1 MDLNSIAES
10 FGIDLQAYT
19 LSDAGL
25 AMEEDDISL
34 PDSPVLESG
43 QFSPGQSAYEKQ
55 RAALQTYLDS
65 VPYKCETV
73 EEMDAVLEDI
83 VGKIMICARTKNWLT
98 LATWDGM
105 LQCWLLLRYP
115 MTKSIRA
122 RLVTLYYELCLVPGL
137 EARVI
142 RSWADMLNRLLAN
155 KPESQRKLEVGDL
168 ELQWQPLWRVLQKE
182 LWPKKRLQENSR
194 NMINILLF
202 VAEHCSR
209 YYPASEIPNMLNAF
223 VPMITNDTIL
233 TIVPVITS
241 FLPPTHTH
249 VYLPMVFK
257 LWEAFNSSVID
268 DRFLEICGELSEEHV
283 AGKNGD
289 AGVEGGAEFKDVG
302 MWSHDEWTVLVGK
315 TLASMN
321 VPVGSVRGAS
331 TTASHAD
338 SLGDKQSLRIRKQ
351 HSRFNSL
358 AKLFVY
364 SMSLDSPTR
373 GEDASDPNAGC
384 LAGSQALDSLD
395 KLITSTESY
404 FHPSNSGYWTIALT
418 SFLHRLTA
426 EFCKRWKEEEVASCK
441 TPVPRRLTPAIRRAF
456 VTTLR
461 TPALL
466 AMFAKD
472 PISSTYAQ
480 SALRSMALLLPNL
493 IMPELLERAYNGL
506 EVVNETHRTTT
517 VLTMLCS
524 VALPLVD
531 EKIWAAGQK
540 HVVPLLELSIPGID
554 LNDPVKTLCASM
566 FITAVTQHIKIGD
579 LSMQHGGVPMSDD
592 APPEEVMDVDDGTK
606 LPDGTEMG
614 DTPTLSREE
623 ERALTRESTAAFAD
637 WVTSLFRRVFALFEN
652 LPEEGGKRNTT
663 GGKMEEAVLK
673 SIKSTLD
680 VVCLHLSDQL
690 FDLVLNLTYDY
701 ATTNAKSNAVRAF
714 GQLVA
719 CLARVKPEKTI
730 AKFLPFCIRQI
741 QDELKHGASSVR
753 TTSSHAAIPS
763 DTTLHWNM
771 SILRGCLGYGGEA
784 LLKYKAE
791 FIDLITLLID
801 KTKSERGYT
810 GTGRLINRIL
820 HTIAGVYPVNAR
832 FVNADEWDSPEFDRS
847 HNLHWGRLFKPEDV
861 NIEWHTPS
869 KEEIDFVLEILDGIA
884 APLLTKIEGLLED
897 VSKWDSVARNDFCR
911 YLHAVRSIW
920 GGLPTIYREG
930 HKEVKT
936 SCLIDETEVEGMLVA
951 RLSVSAGFALEDPSD
966 PRYQKVVA
974 HRQRFGA
981 AVHRA
986 AMALRRAHEGE
997 DHIDAVIGVSKAI
1010 DVNLL
1015 EYAMTRGTFDSLQ
1028 KTFLQTR
1035 ELSRIWPRQK
1045 ANHRAVYLR
1054 RAQVYHSGRVYLD
1067 SLYRRRSAF
1076 DDLML
1081 EDLIELSVS
1090 PYTRVRRHAQAVLH
1104 NACGYYLRSTRFC
1117 LPYLLRE
1124 LGKGVDPDR
1133 MKGALYVL
1141 WNKGISAYALADP
1154 TYSGQYLTSLLECQ
1168 HQEKPSIQKLV
1179 GSVVQDALV
1188 HLTEEGVHTASF
1200 SDQIPR
1206 LDQTLEWVAQ
1216 DFSSKL
1222 INQELFNECVAKS
1235 QPRVAQRQQLYH
1247 NTVAE
1252 ILQIAARPATHW
1264 RYVQFAVR
1272 FLYGLLRRDVV
1283 PSPEMAKFFIDMS
1296 ISPHAS
1302 IRATAQKAVVRLTA
1316 LVKIR
1321 TYSKSSD
1328 DLWLD
1333 EWKSPLRRDIPALDS
1348 PESYAKLIRPAGP
1361 SEEPIYVDK
1370 LTSGFLAWGPT
1381 IKTYT
1386 AVASES
1392 LLHWEEESQPALRAI
1407 KESLGSGEFYSK
1419 LSSLL
1424 GQESSRNPTVLEL
1437 RGEHVMFMKSLA
1449 KMYED
1454 ERLEELLAVIEPLLT
1469 DADRFRQRAGA
1480 ELLAGLLR
1488 GSKHWPAKKYDALW
1502 SWIMSRMNR
1511 IFAQIKPD
1519 TLSFWENMFNEQ
1531 LSDRD
1536 YRRVQPLVNWILALP
1551 LEFHGDS
1558 AFAMT
1563 KTLTL
1568 FNVVADCSW
1577 SRFFPVS
1584 DHYMNLFFD
1593 NANTGYAEIRTHIAQ
1608 NLAAIISCQWRPSY
1622 ANPEAFLR
1630 ACVTSNDP
1638 LGVRSVLL
1646 FWPAN
1651 GPPDTLRINSN
1662 AKYLN
1667 RVNDIAR
1674 QLPVW
1679 KEQRLPPPRVSQSQY
1694 DKVGLTMLQ
1703 WIWSC
1708 SHGSHASL
1716 MFPYIVALLPEIL
1729 RMSELND
1736 SAELQK
1742 YSSAV
1747 LYVLSAVAP
1756 PADYIEVIADN
1767 FIGAIKSSGSW
1778 RIRVNALPTL
1788 IVFFYRNLMSMS
1800 SALVTRVMD
1809 ALLECLADE
1818 NVEVREMASKMLS
1831 GVVRCSQRQ
1840 SIIPLKDRFVKLARK
1855 TKLPSRRDPSYADAL
1870 RSLHSAILGL
1880 CALIE
1885 SFPYSVEPWM
1895 PPLTDILASHAS
1907 DPPPISTT
1915 IRKCASEF
1923 KKTHQDTWH
1932 KDQQA
1937 FDEDQLQSLSSMLV
1951 GTSYYA

>member
-1 MDLNSIAES
+1 M
-10 FGIDLQAYT
+10 
-19 LSDAGL
+19 

-34 PDSPVLESG
+34 PDSPAIESG
-43 QFSPGQSAYEKQ
+43 HLSPDSSAFEKQ

-65 VPYKCETV
+65 VPYKCETI
-73 EEMDAVLEDI
+73 EEMQSVLEEI
-83 VGKIMICARTKNWLT
+83 VGKIVICARAKNWLV

-115 MTKSIRA
+115 MSKSIRA

-137 EARVI
+137 EPRVI

-155 KPESQRKLEVGDL
+155 KPDQRRKLEIGDL
-168 ELQWQPLWRVLQKE
+168 VLEWQPLWRVLQKE
-182 LWPKKRLQENSR
+182 LWPKKRLQESSR

-202 VAEHCSR
+202 IAEHCSR
-209 YYPASEIPNMLNAF
+209 YYCASEIPDMLHAF
-223 VPMITNDTIL
+223 LPMVTNDTIL
-233 TIVPVITS
+233 TMVPVIVS

-249 VYLPMVFK
+249 LYLPLIFK
-257 LWEAFNSSVID
+257 LWEAFNSGVID
-268 DRFLEICGELSEEHV
+268 DRFLEVCGDLSEEHI
-283 AGKNGD
+283 AGPDGD
-289 AGVEGGAEFKDVG
+289 AGPEGGAKFKDVG
-302 MWSHDEWTVLVGK
+302 MWSHAEWTMLVGK

-321 VPVGSVRGAS
+321 VPVGSIRGAS
-331 TTASHAD
+331 TTAGHAD
-338 SLGDKQSLRIRKQ
+338 SMGDKQSLRIRKQ
-351 HSRFNSL
+351 SSRFNSL

-364 SMSLDSPTR
+364 SMSLDSPIR
-373 GEDASDPNAGC
+373 GEDVSDPNAGC

-404 FHPSNSGYWTIALT
+404 FHPSNTGHWTIALT
-418 SFLHRLTA
+418 SFLHRLTT
-426 EFCKRWKEEEVASCK
+426 EFCKRWKEEEQSTCK

-480 SALRSMALLLPNL
+480 GSLRSMALLQPNL

-506 EVVNETHRTTT
+506 EVINETHRTTT
-517 VLTMLCS
+517 VLTMLS
-524 VALPLVD
+524 GVALPLVS
-531 EKIWAAGQK
+531 EKIWPAGQK

-554 LNDPVKTLCASM
+554 LNDPIKTLCASM
-566 FITAVTQHIKIGD
+566 FIIAVSQHIKIGD
-579 LSMQHGGVPMSDD
+579 LSMQQGGVPMSDD
-592 APPEEVMDVDDGTK
+592 APPDELMEVDDDEAR
-606 LPDGTEMG
+606 LPVGTEMG
-614 DTPTLSREE
+614 FAATLSREE

-637 WVTSLFRRVFALFEN
+637 WVTSLFRRVFALLEN

-690 FDLVLNLTYDY
+690 FDLVLNLVYDY

-719 CLARVKPEKTI
+719 CLARVKPDKVI
-730 AKFLPFCIRQI
+730 ARFLPFCVRQI
-741 QDELKHGASSVR
+741 QEELKHGASSIR
-753 TTSSHAAIPS
+753 TTSTHSAVPS

-771 SILRGCLGYGGEA
+771 SILRGCLGYGGPA
-784 LLKYKAE
+784 LLKYKE
-791 FIDLITLLID
+791 QFIELLSLLID
-801 KTKSERGYT
+801 KTKSERGYS
-810 GTGRLINRIL
+810 GTGRLISRIL
-820 HTIAGVYPVNAR
+820 HTVAGVYPINAR
-832 FVNADEWDSPEFDRS
+832 FVNSELWDDPEFNRN
-847 HNLHWGRLFKPEDV
+847 HNFYWGKLYKAEDV
-861 NIEWHTPS
+861 KAEWHTPS
-869 KEEIDFVLEILDGIA
+869 SEEIDFVVEVLDRIA
-884 APLLTKIEGLLED
+884 APALAKLEALLED
-897 VSKWDSVARNDFCR
+897 VPRWDSVSRNDFCR
-911 YLHAVRSIW
+911 YLHAVRSVW

-936 SCLIDETEVEGMLVA
+936 SCLHEETEVEGMLVS
-951 RLSVSAGFALEDPSD
+951 RLSVAAGFALEDPND
-966 PRYQKVVA
+966 PRYQKVVT
-974 HRQRFGA
+974 HRQHFGA
-981 AVHRA
+981 VIHRA
-986 AMALRRAHEGE
+986 AIALRQGREGE

-1010 DVNLL
+1010 DVYLL
-1015 EYAMTRGTFDSLQ
+1015 EYAMTRGTFDSMQ
-1028 KTFLQTR
+1028 KTFAQTR
-1035 ELSRIWPRQK
+1035 ELSRMWPRQK
-1045 ANHRAVYLR
+1045 DNTRAVFLK

-1067 SLYRRRSAF
+1067 ALYRRRSEF

-1081 EDLIELSVS
+1081 EDLIELSLS
-1090 PYTRVRRHAQAVLH
+1090 PYTRVRRHAQAVLQ

-1117 LPYLLRE
+1117 LPYLFRE

-1141 WNKGISAYALADP
+1141 WNKGIAAYALADA
-1154 TYSGQYLTSLLECQ
+1154 TFSGQYLTTLLGCQ

-1179 GSVVQDALV
+1179 GGVVQDALS
-1188 HLTEEGVHTASF
+1188 HLAEEGVHTTAFTEST
-1200 SDQIPR
+1200 DR
-1206 LDQTLEWVAQ
+1206 LDQTLKWVAGE
-1216 DFSSKL
+1216 FSPKL
-1222 INQELFNECVAKS
+1222 VDNDLLSQSVAKS
-1235 QPRVAQRQQLYH
+1235 PARIVQRNRVWQT
-1247 NTVAE
+1247 TVSE
-1252 ILQIAARPATHW
+1252 ILEIALRPATHW
-1264 RYVQFAVR
+1264 RYVQFAAR
-1272 FLYGLLRRDVV
+1272 FLYGLLRRDVA
-1283 PSPEMAKFFIDMS
+1283 PPPEMAKFFIDMS
-1296 ISPHAS
+1296 ISPHPT
-1302 IRATAQKAVVRLTA
+1302 IRSTAQKAIVRLTGMI
-1316 LVKIR
+1316 KIR
-1321 TYSKSSD
+1321 TYSKSGD
-1328 DLWLD
+1328 ELWWD
-1333 EWKSPLRRDIPALDS
+1333 EWKSPLRKDIPVVDS
-1348 PESYAKLIRPAGP
+1348 PQFYASLIRPPGP
-1361 SEEPIYVDK
+1361 TEEPVYVDK
-1370 LTSGFLAWGPT
+1370 LTTGFLAWGPS
-1381 IKTYT
+1381 IKTYR
-1386 AVASES
+1386 AVASQS
-1392 LLHWEEESQPALRAI
+1392 PFQWEAESQPALEAI
-1407 KESLGSGEFYSK
+1407 RTTISSGEFYST
-1419 LSSLL
+1419 LATLL
-1424 GQESSRNPTVLEL
+1424 GQESTRNPTVLEL

-1449 KMYED
+1449 KMFEY
-1454 ERLEELLAVIEPLLT
+1454 ERLDELLAVLEPLLT
-1469 DADRFRQRAGA
+1469 DPDRFRQRAGA

-1488 GSKHWPAKKYDALW
+1488 GSKHWTTQKYDHLW
-1502 SWIMSRMNR
+1502 SWMMSRINR

-1531 LSDRD
+1531 LSERD
-1536 YRRVQPLVNWILALP
+1536 YRRVQPLINWILSLP

-1577 SRFFPVS
+1577 SRFYPVS

-1622 ANPEAFLR
+1622 PTPEAFLR
-1630 ACVTSNDP
+1630 ACVESNDP
-1638 LGVRSVLL
+1638 LGIR
-1646 FWPAN
+1646 
-1651 GPPDTLRINSN
+1651 D

-1667 RVNDIAR
+1667 RVNEIAR
-1674 QLPVW
+1674 QLPIW

-1694 DKVGLTMLQ
+1694 DKVGLTILQ

-1767 FIGAIKSSGSW
+1767 FIDAIKSSGSW

-1788 IVFFYRNLMSMS
+1788 IVFFYRNLMNMS
-1800 SALVTRVMD
+1800 SGLVTRVMD
-1809 ALLECLADE
+1809 ALLDCLADE

-1831 GVVRCSQRQ
+1831 GLVRCSQRQ

-1895 PPLTDILASHAS
+1895 PALTDILANHAS
-1907 DPPPISTT
+1907 DPAPISTT

-1932 KDQQA
+1932 KDQLA